1 MLDPAI
7 AFLREE
13 VRPKA
18 ELLDHDPQPLK
29 DCLFELGSFGVLA
42 LKRPMAYGGPELGE
56 GEFRRFQE
64 EVARASGALAFL
76 QTQHQ
81 SAVSILSK
89 GSNEDLK
96 AELLHRTH
104 DGSLL
109 IGVGFSQLRRSGE
122 PLLKAKRVD
131 SGYQVDGHIPWATG
145 AGIFDLCM
153 IGAALDTG
161 ESLFGMIPFA
171 NQKGIQISEPMRL
184 AAMESAQTV
193 TLDLHE
199 LFIPDSQIVNIKP
212 GNWIHKND
220 LINIV
225 LQGFFAIG
233 CAAAGLDIAFD
244 AIAKKPNPENE
255 ASLESLSSEIA
266 LCREKLFAAQA
277 QSDETTEEKLNLR
290 AWAIELAVRCAHAAI
305 ASVGGSAN
313 ELNHPAQRVY
323 REALVYTVS
332 AQTSAIQQATLKI
345 ISRR

>member
-1 MLDPAI
+1 MLEPVI
-7 AFLREE
+7 EFLRQQ

-18 ELLDHDPQPLK
+18 ELLDRDPEALRG
-29 DCLFELGSFGVLA
+29 CLLELGAFGVLA
-42 LKRPMAYGGPELGE
+42 LKRPMAYGGPEISE
-56 GEFRRFQE
+56 AEFRYFQE

-81 SAVSILSK
+81 SAVSLLSK
-89 GSNEDLK
+89 GSNEALK
-96 AELLHRTH
+96 REILPRTH

-109 IGVGFSQLRRSGE
+109 IGVGFSQLRRSGD
-122 PLLKAKRVD
+122 PLLKATKTD
-131 SGYQVDGHIPWATG
+131 GGFKISGHVPWSTG

-153 IGAALDTG
+153 IGVALSSG
-161 ESLFGMIPFA
+161 ESLFGMIPFTS
-171 NQKGIQISEPMRL
+171 QPGIAISPPMRL

-193 TLDLHE
+193 TLDLAE
-199 LFIPDSQIVNIKP
+199 WFMPDDQVVSIKA

-233 CAAAGLDIAFD
+233 CAKAGLDIAQD
-244 AIAKKPNPENE
+244 AISKKPGTENQISIDHLATE
-255 ASLESLSSEIA
+255 VSE
-266 LCREKLFAAQA
+266 CRRQLFAAQT
-277 QSDETTEEKLNLR
+277 QSEETTEEKLGLR
-290 AWAIELAVRCAHAAI
+290 AWAIELGVRCAHAAI

-332 AQTSAIQQATLKI
+332 AQTSAIKQATLKKI
-345 ISRR
+345 ARL